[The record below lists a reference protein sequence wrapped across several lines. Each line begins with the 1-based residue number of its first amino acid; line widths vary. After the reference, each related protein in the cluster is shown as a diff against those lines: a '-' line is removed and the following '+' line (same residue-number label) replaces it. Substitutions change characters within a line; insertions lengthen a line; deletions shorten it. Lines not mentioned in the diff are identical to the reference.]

1 MKKSEEINELA
12 LALNKAQAEMGG
24 AVTDAN
30 NPFFKSKYADLGSII
45 KVIKPPFANN
55 GLSYSQFP
63 ITEEN
68 RIGVETVIM
77 HSSGQFISNE
87 FTMNVPKAD
96 PQSAGGVISYC
107 RRYSLQAVCG
117 VPAVDSDAE
126 DFMVH
131 TRGIMNEHTS
141 HVTERME
148 VKKGAI
154 KQSNAKSKKN
164 AEDFIWPG
172 TKKHHKKTLGEIAKN
187 DPNYLQGVLKDKYE
201 IIKEQDPKLLEAITI
216 VVGKT
221 ENNGKQDF
229 ADAK

>member
-1 MKKSEEINELA
+1 MKKSEEINEIA

-55 GLSYSQFP
+55 GLSYAQFP
-63 ITEEN
+63 ITEES

-107 RRYSLQAVCG
+107 RRYALQAVCG
-117 VPAVDSDAE
+117 IPAVDSDAE
-126 DFMVH
+126 DFMVNVRASVE
-131 TRGIMNEHTS
+131 TVKERLETNKGRIDRPS
-141 HVTERME
+141 HSPKEEAQEALDR
-148 VKKGAI
+148 K
-154 KQSNAKSKKN
+154 
-164 AEDFIWPG
+164 WPG
-172 TKKHHKKTLGEIAKN
+172 KKKHTGKTLGEIAKS
-187 DPNYLQGVLKDKYE
+187 DLGYLQSVIKNNYEVLKESDPE
-201 IIKEQDPKLLEAITI
+201 LLIAVETVVEQCSK
-216 VVGKT
+216 
-221 ENNGKQDF
+221 NGKQDF
-229 ADAK
+229 KEAK